1 MAKLRVLLAGLLGW
15 LLWLGVAPSVVA
27 AAGTAVLPLAG
38 PVVRGFD
45 PPDQPW
51 LPGHRGVDLLG
62 TVGAEIVA
70 AMAGWVVFAGTVAGR
85 GVVVVSHGSLRTT
98 YLPVRA
104 LVGVGE
110 QVGTGEVI
118 GRLQAGH
125 GCPGGWC
132 LHWGL
137 KRGDTYLDP
146 LSLLDTGPVRLLPQA
161 ATGLADRMLSV
172 RTQAL
177 AAGGALPGLLT
188 RPVPGQVGS
197 PFGMRVHPIFH
208 VWRLHNGVDLSAGCG
223 TPIRAAADGRVRSM
237 TYDRASGHRLDVDHG
252 LVGGHRLRTS
262 YLHAVGFSVR
272 QGDVVHRGQV
282 VGRVGSTGWSTA
294 CHLHFTVILD
304 GGYAD
309 PERFL

>member
-1 MAKLRVLLAGLLGW
+1 
-15 LLWLGVAPSVVA
+15 LGVAPPVVA
-27 AAGTAVLPLAG
+27 AAGTGVLPLAG
-38 PVVRGFD
+38 PVVRSFD

-70 AMAGWVVFAGTVAGR
+70 AMAGRVVFAGMVAGR
-85 GVVVVSHGSLRTT
+85 SVVVVSHGSLRTT
-98 YLPVRA
+98 YLPVRP
-104 LVGVGE
+104 LVRVGQ

-118 GRLQAGH
+118 GRLEAGH
-125 GCPGGWC
+125 GCPGGTC

-146 LSLLDTGPVRLLPQA
+146 LSLLDAGPVRLLPETA
-161 ATGLADRMLSV
+161 AALTDRILTV
-172 RTQAL
+172 RTAAL
-177 AAGGALPGLLT
+177 DTGGALPGLLT

-197 PFGMRVHPIFH
+197 PFGMRLHPIFH

-223 TPIRAAADGRVRSM
+223 TPIRAAADGRVLSV
-237 TYDRASGHRLDVDHG
+237 TYDRASGHRLELDHG
-252 LVGGHRLRTS
+252 IVGGHRLVTS
-262 YLHAVGFSVR
+262 YLHAVGFSVHR
-272 QGDVVHRGQV
+272 GDVVRRGAE

-294 CHLHFTVILD
+294 CHLHFIVKID
-304 GGYAD
+304 GAYAN